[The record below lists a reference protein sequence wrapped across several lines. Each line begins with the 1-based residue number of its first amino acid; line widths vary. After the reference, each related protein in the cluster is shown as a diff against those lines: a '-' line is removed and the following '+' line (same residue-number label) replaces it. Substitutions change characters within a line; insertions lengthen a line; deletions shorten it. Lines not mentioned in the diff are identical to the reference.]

1 MQKRK
6 RCLSLSLSVE
16 DSQSIAGVVWLRDLN
31 AAVMELCS
39 VAPRCHIS
47 GARGQAGR
55 HGGGGGRLVGSRSSL
70 LDTYRRLGSRAGLSH
85 TETRSALTHAGRTG
99 SLASVFVRR
108 QRWQQP
114 LWMDLS
120 SEQHVEQFDPPV
132 SPTSHLSA
140 AFSPLFILTSVL
152 QKDPLHPPY

>member
-1 MQKRK
+1 MTALVFFFVSFSILAATRPPQQVFKDCYRDQCLPPNECKKRK

-47 GARGQAGR
+47 GARSQAGR
-55 HGGGGGRLVGSRSSL
+55 HGGGGRLVGSRSSL

-85 TETRSALTHAGRTG
+85 TETRSALTRASRTG
-99 SLASVFVRR
+99 SLASVFVRG

-114 LWMDLS
+114 L
-120 SEQHVEQFDPPV
+120 
-132 SPTSHLSA
+132 
-140 AFSPLFILTSVL
+140 
-152 QKDPLHPPY
+152 